1 MRSMLRAAMAAAA
14 TLALVAT
21 AGAAVT
27 ASPGYAIRN
36 YPTPVPVQGGVVRQG
51 NALFFGQ
58 GPTFT
63 ANAQSIVRLDGTRL
77 TTIATGF
84 NSLGGF
90 DIDAAGN
97 LYVVDNCFTG
107 DGCGSPTTGDTV
119 YKIPNARTRTTATTA
134 GASQLLPSGTFATP
148 QDVLVIASGVV
159 LVADAVGP
167 GAGRV
172 VKIVEPST
180 VTNLVTGLDF
190 LGGLATDGST
200 LFVDNL
206 DGTFVGSVKKFVLAT
221 GAPLGTLIGGLSG
234 AYGLARD
241 EAGNLLV
248 TGGFTNDFSSST
260 VEAVNGAGM
269 KTERA
274 RGFAFSSD
282 IAFDTAR
289 GQALVLDFAATQVT
303 AICTDASGDGV
314 CDADVAGP
322 AAVNKPKLKLTRQLT
337 PPGDDTLSMKGEMTI
352 PTSPVLDPVANGV
365 TVIVDDADGRVIVD
379 VVVPGGAYD
388 AVAQVGWK
396 ARGTTPSWTYK
407 NRLGLLGI
415 TSIKLKRTA
424 AAPNLVK
431 FAVKGKNGDFSSI
444 GATLPVQGVVA
455 LGPAGQGGVLTFS
468 GPARACT
475 PLGGG
480 STLNC
485 K

>member
-1 MRSMLRAAMAAAA
+1 MTTAAA

-21 AGAAVT
+21 AEAAVT
-27 ASPGYAIRN
+27 AAPGYAVRN

-51 NALFFGQ
+51 NALLFGQ

-90 DIDAAGN
+90 DIDGAGN
-97 LYVVDNCFTG
+97 LYVVDNCFGG
-107 DGCGSPTTGDTV
+107 DGCGMPTSGDTV
-119 YKIPNARTRTTATTA
+119 YKIANATTRTTATTA
-134 GASQLLPSGTFATP
+134 GASEILPSGTFATP
-148 QDVLVIASGVV
+148 QDVLVVGGGVV
-159 LVADAVGP
+159 LITDAVGP

-172 VKIVEPST
+172 AKLVEPST
-180 VTNLVTGLDF
+180 ITNLVTGLDF

-200 LFVDNL
+200 LYVGNL
-206 DGTFVGSVKKFVLAT
+206 DGSFVGSVRKFVLAT
-221 GAPLGTLIGGLSG
+221 GASLGTLIGGLSG
-234 AYGLARD
+234 SYGLARD
-241 EAGNLLV
+241 EAGNILV
-248 TGGFTNDFSSST
+248 TGGFGNDFTST
-260 VEAVNGAGM
+260 VEAVTGAGV

-274 RGFAFSSD
+274 HGFGFSSD

-303 AICTDASGDGV
+303 AICKDVNGDGV

-322 AAVNKPKLKLTRQLT
+322 AAVEKPKLKLTRQLT

-352 PTSPVLDPVANGV
+352 PTSPTLDPVANGV
-365 TVIVDDADGRVIVD
+365 IVMVDDAVGRVIVD

-388 AVAQVGWK
+388 PLTRVGWK

-407 NRLGLLGI
+407 NRDGLLGI

-424 AAPNLVK
+424 AAPGVVK

-444 GATLPVQGVVA
+444 GAALPVRGVLV
-455 LGPAGQGGVLTFS
+455 LGPASQGGLLTFT
-468 GPARACT
+468 GPARGCT
-475 PLGGG
+475 ALGGG

>member
-1 MRSMLRAAMAAAA
+1 MAAAA
-14 TLALVAT
+14 TLAVVAT
-21 AGAAVT
+21 ASAAVT
-27 ASPGYAIRN
+27 ASAGFAVRN

-63 ANAQSIVRLDGTRL
+63 AGAQSVVRLDGTRL

-84 NSLGGF
+84 NSLAGF

-97 LYVVDNCFTG
+97 LYVVDNCFG
-107 DGCGSPTTGDTV
+107 ADGCGSPTTGDTV
-119 YKIPNARTRTTATTA
+119 YKIPNATTRTTATTA
-134 GASQLLPSGTFATP
+134 GASELLPSGTFATP
-148 QDVLVIASGVV
+148 QDVLVVGSGAV
-159 LVADAVGP
+159 LVADAAGP

-200 LFVDNL
+200 LYVGNL
-206 DGTFVGSVKKFVLAT
+206 DGSFVGSVKKFVLAT

-234 AYGLARD
+234 SYGLARD
-241 EAGNLLV
+241 EAGNILV

-274 RGFAFSSD
+274 RGFTFSSD
-282 IAFDTAR
+282 IAFDAAR
-289 GQALVLDFAATQVT
+289 GQALVLDFAAVQVT
-303 AICTDASGDGV
+303 AICTDATGDGV

-322 AAVNKPKLKLTRQLT
+322 AAVDKPKVKLTRQLT

-352 PTSPVLDPVANGV
+352 PTSPTLDPVANGV
-365 TVIVDDADGRVIVD
+365 TVMVDDADGRVLVD
-379 VVVPGGAYD
+379 LVVPGGAYD
-388 AVAQVGWK
+388 PVARVGWK

-407 NRLGLLGI
+407 NRTGLLGI

-444 GATLPVQGVVA
+444 GAALPVQGVVV
-455 LGPAGQGGVLTFS
+455 LGPAGQGGLMTFT

-475 PLGGG
+475 ALGGG
-480 STLNC
+480 STLYC